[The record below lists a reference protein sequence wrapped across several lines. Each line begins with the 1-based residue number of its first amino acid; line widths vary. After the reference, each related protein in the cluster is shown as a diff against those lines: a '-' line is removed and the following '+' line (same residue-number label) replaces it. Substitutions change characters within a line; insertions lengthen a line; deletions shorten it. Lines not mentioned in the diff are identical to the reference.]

1 MLYPLLELEA
11 CHVQRKNAKSSDK
24 VMIASWLIAS
34 ALYDKDLHQSFSG
47 QRPEMPK
54 ILGRPQQ
61 QVFIE
66 VFLVL
71 NCTILPALRIAWE
84 VELAL

>member
-1 MLYPLLELEA
+1 MLYPLLELEPY
-11 CHVQRKNAKSSDK
+11 HVQRKNAISSDK
-24 VMIASWLIAS
+24 VIIASWLIAS
-34 ALYDKDLHQSFSG
+34 ALYDKDLHQTFSG

-71 NCTILPALRIAWE
+71 NCTIVPALRIAWE
-84 VELAL
+84 VELAR